1 MESLTLLVGS
11 RIRAFI
17 VEFERERSLERLMSQ
32 CVPLGGAL
40 SHTARARL
48 LQMISD
54 MAKLRISHS
63 CVQNHVI
70 MMENPQF
77 ARSLDMINNLEC
89 LIAAK
94 RHKIIELA
102 GMELATENPAYLRS
116 PQFNNTRFG
125 QLALERSFSSPA
137 LHAKWIRLAET
148 VKIASMRLKLLVS
161 ILDGV
166 FELFTIIEGEPDY
179 NTLESCIRTSNE
191 RVLKRF
197 LTS

>member
-1 MESLTLLVGS
+1 
-11 RIRAFI
+11 
-17 VEFERERSLERLMSQ
+17 
-32 CVPLGGAL
+32 
-40 SHTARARL
+40 
-48 LQMISD
+48 MISD

-63 CVQNHVI
+63 YVRGHVI
-70 MMENPQF
+70 LSENPQF
-77 ARSLDMINNLEC
+77 AQSLDMVNNLEC

-125 QLALERSFSSPA
+125 QLAIERSFSSPA

-148 VKIASMRLKLLVS
+148 VKIASTRLKLLSS

-166 FELFTIIEGEPDY
+166 FELFTVIEGEPDY
-179 NTLESCIRTSNE
+179 TTLESCMRTSNE

>member
-1 MESLTLLVGS
+1 MESITLLVS
-11 RIRAFI
+11 TQIRAF
-17 VEFERERSLERLMSQ
+17 VVKFETERSLERLMSQ
-32 CVPLGGAL
+32 CIPIGGAL
-40 SHTARARL
+40 SNTSRARL

-54 MAKLRISHS
+54 MAKLRMSHTL
-63 CVQNHVI
+63 VQNHVI
-70 MMENPQF
+70 LSENPQF
-77 ARSLDMINNLEC
+77 AQSLDMVNNLEC

-116 PQFNNTRFG
+116 SQFNQTRFG

-137 LHAKWIRLAET
+137 LHAKWLRLAET
-148 VKIASMRLKLLVS
+148 VKIASTRLKLLSS

-179 NTLESCIRTSNE
+179 NTLESCMKTSND
-191 RVLKRF
+191 RVMKRF

>member
-1 MESLTLLVGS
+1 MESVTLLVSS
-11 RIRAFI
+11 RIRSFI
-17 VEFERERSLERLMSQ
+17 VEFEQEKSLERLMSQ
-32 CVPLGGAL
+32 CIPLGGAL
-40 SHTARARL
+40 SYTARARM

-54 MAKLRISHS
+54 MARLRISHS

-70 MMENPQF
+70 LSENPQF
-77 ARSLDMINNLEC
+77 AKSLDMVNNLEC

-102 GMELATENPAYLRS
+102 GLEIATENPAYLRS

-137 LHAKWIRLAET
+137 LHAKWNRLAET
-148 VKIASMRLKLLVS
+148 VKIASTRLKLLQS

-179 NTLESCIRTSNE
+179 NTLESCMRTSND

>member
-1 MESLTLLVGS
+1 MESISLLVSS

-17 VEFERERSLERLMSQ
+17 VRFEDEKGLERLMSQ
-32 CVPLGGAL
+32 CIPLGGAL
-40 SHTARARL
+40 SYTARARL

-63 CVQNHVI
+63 YVQGHVI
-70 MMENPQF
+70 LSENPQF
-77 ARSLDMINNLEC
+77 ARSLDMVNNLEC

-102 GMELATENPAYLRS
+102 AMELATENPAYLRS
-116 PQFNNTRFG
+116 PQFNSDRFG
-125 QLALERSFSSPA
+125 QLAIERSFSSLA
-137 LHAKWIRLAET
+137 LNAKWTRLAET
-148 VKIASMRLKLLVS
+148 VKIASMRLKLLSS

-179 NTLESCIRTSNE
+179 NTLESCMRTSNE
-191 RVLKRF
+191 RVMKRF
-197 LTS
+197 ITS